1 MSDGIT
7 DAYRQIVTTK
17 FFAHDKTFTCK
28 ECGAKDKEIEHG
40 WYDGKKYYIACDDC
54 LNKFQGITMDKVSSN
69 LQTII
74 NDYAHVIVKTLRPN
88 DPMAWKINGTFVK
101 LMLQQFA
108 AKVKDNK

>member
-1 MSDGIT
+1 
-7 DAYRQIVTTK
+7 
-17 FFAHDKTFTCK
+17 
-28 ECGAKDKEIEHG
+28 
-40 WYDGKKYYIACDDC
+40 
-54 LNKFQGITMDKVSSN
+54 MDKVSSN

-88 DPMAWKINGTFVK
+88 YPMSWKINGTFVK